1 MRDKRIPQETEMEVI
16 NLGLSGFYDAV
27 CSQQVPCVHVDWR
40 PPAGGN
46 LRLIEILD
54 RLAERENM

>member
-1 MRDKRIPQETEMEVI
+1 MRNKPITQETNMEVI
-16 NLGLSGFYDAV
+16 NLGLTGFYDSV
-27 CSQQVPCVHVDWR
+27 RSQQIPGVHVDWR

-54 RLAERENM
+54 RLAERG

>member
-1 MRDKRIPQETEMEVI
+1 MRNKPITQETNMEVI
-16 NLGLSGFYDAV
+16 NLGLTGFYDSV
-27 CSQQVPCVHVDWR
+27 RSQQIPCVHVDWR

-54 RLAERENM
+54 RLAERG

>member
-1 MRDKRIPQETEMEVI
+1 MRDKAITQEIDMEII
-16 NLGLSGFYDAV
+16 NLGLTGFYDAV
-27 CSQQVPCVHVDWR
+27 RSQQIRCVHVDWS

-54 RLAERENM
+54 RLAELG

>member
-1 MRDKRIPQETEMEVI
+1 MREKPITQEKEMEVI
-16 NLGLSGFYDAV
+16 NLGLPGFYESV
-27 CSQQVPCVHVDWR
+27 RSQQVPCVHVDWR

-54 RLAERENM
+54 RLAER

>member
-1 MRDKRIPQETEMEVI
+1 MEVI